1 MSMHSL
7 MTMRERKLQA
17 AAICREIQGPDE
29 SDMDLGRK
37 VSAPKEIMLEELSL
51 ASNRGSRL
59 FKMRQKRS
67 EKYTYESIQNQQNT
81 HVNNGV
87 TPEAAEVEESAEEQD
102 VGDHGDH
109 TSSDPVTSS
118 DPDIIAPGYGGPL
131 KDVPTERFNITSIPR
146 SYHSPW
152 QQALSSD
159 PALAETFLPLIPD
172 PEPKAE
178 TPSFKS
184 FNRVAIPF
192 GGFDRAA
199 KLPVP
204 VPKSGVSSGGMSPVP
219 PVVPAVPAE
228 TITLRP
234 TFNRTA
240 LGWISDGEPLVL
252 PRVSLDIEDA
262 AAPPFDIPESDD
274 L

>member
-87 TPEAAEVEESAEEQD
+87 EEKSAEEQD

-184 FNRVAIPF
+184 FNRVAVPF
-192 GGFDRAA
+192 GGFDRGA

-204 VPKSGVSSGGMSPVP
+204 APKSGVSSGGVSPVP
-219 PVVPAVPAE
+219 PVVPAE

-234 TFNRTA
+234 TFNRAA
-240 LGWISDGEPLVL
+240 LGWISAGEPLVL
-252 PRVSLDIEDA
+252 PRVALDVEDA
-262 AAPPFDIPESDD
+262 AAPPLHIPESDD

>member
-1 MSMHSL
+1 MSMHSQ

-17 AAICREIQGPDE
+17 AAICREIQGPNE

-59 FKMRQKRS
+59 FKLRQKRS
-67 EKYTYESIQNQQNT
+67 EKYTFESIQNQQNT
-81 HVNNGV
+81 QINNGV
-87 TPEAAEVEESAEEQD
+87 TPNVEMKSENGQEG
-102 VGDHGDH
+102 GDQGDQ
-109 TSSDPVTSS
+109 TPPPPSDAVPA
-118 DPDIIAPGYGGPL
+118 DPNIIAPGYGGPL
-131 KDVPTERFNITSIPR
+131 KDVPPERFNLTSIPR

-159 PALAETFLPLIPD
+159 PDLSETLLPFMAES
-172 PEPKAE
+172 EPKAE
-178 TPSFKS
+178 TPTFKS
-184 FNRVAIPF
+184 FNRVALPF
-192 GGFDRAA
+192 GGFGRSA
-199 KLPVP
+199 KLPAP
-204 VPKSGVSSGGMSPVP
+204 APKDTPFSHGLSPEP
-219 PVVPAVPAE
+219 PASE

-240 LGWISDGEPLVL
+240 LGWISDGAPLVL
-252 PRVSLDIEDA
+252 PEIPLDPID
-262 AAPPFDIPESDD
+262 PNFIPESED

>member
-7 MTMRERKLQA
+7 MTERERKLQA

-29 SDMDLGRK
+29 ADVDLGRK
-37 VSAPKEIMLEELSL
+37 VCVPKEIMLEELSL

-67 EKYTYESIQNQQNT
+67 EKYTYESIQNTQNT
-81 HVNNGV
+81 QINNGV
-87 TPEAAEVEESAEEQD
+87 TAEAAEVEEKSAEEPD
-102 VGDHGDH
+102 AGDHGDH
-109 TSSDPVTSS
+109 SSSDPVILP
-118 DPDIIAPGYGGPL
+118 DPETIAPGYGGPL
-131 KDVPTERFNITSIPR
+131 KDVPVERFNITSIPR

-152 QQALSSD
+152 QQALNSD
-159 PALAETFLPLIPD
+159 PILAETLLHLIPD
-172 PEPKAE
+172 PEPKPEA
-178 TPSFKS
+178 PSFKS
-184 FNRVAIPF
+184 FNRVARPF
-192 GGFDRAA
+192 GGFGRAA
-199 KLPVP
+199 KLPAP
-204 VPKSGVSSGGMSPVP
+204 ESAPSSGGVSPLP
-219 PVVPAVPAE
+219 PVLPAE

-252 PRVSLDIEDA
+252 PLVALDAPD
-262 AAPPFDIPESDD
+262 AAPPLLDIPESDD